1 MGISHLLFSKEKQE
15 LLVNENKRNNFIG
28 PGAENRSVSE
38 MPKHIWS
45 HKWVTQQSME
55 ILDTEHRTK
64 E

>member
-1 MGISHLLFSKEKQE
+1 MRT
-15 LLVNENKRNNFIG
+15 KRSNFIG
-28 PGAENRSVSE
+28 PGAENRSGSE

-45 HKWVTQQSME
+45 HKWVTQKSVE